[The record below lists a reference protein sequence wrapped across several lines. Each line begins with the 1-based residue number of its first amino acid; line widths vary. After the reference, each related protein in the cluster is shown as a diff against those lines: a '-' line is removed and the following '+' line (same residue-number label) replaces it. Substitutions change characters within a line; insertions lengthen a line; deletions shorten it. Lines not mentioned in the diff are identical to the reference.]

1 MSTCPTSYTCSDE
14 GLLLPIVSEATWPNA
29 ARATIYLVGLLWS
42 FMAIAI
48 IADIFMS
55 AISTITSFTQ
65 EVKIPDDSESGYR
78 TIEVKRWN
86 GTVANLTLMA
96 LGSSAPEILLSMIE
110 IVFNDFK
117 SGELGPSTVVGS
129 AAFNLMVI
137 CGVCVIGIPST
148 ETRRIKKMKVFA
160 ITAVSSVFAY
170 VWLIIIL
177 VVNTPDF
184 VDLWEAIVTLLFFPI
199 LVIFAYILDKD
210 YFGSAT
216 VDDET
221 GLEVV
226 MYYFTDNLLSQDQ
239 ADKQVIVEMLRRLKS
254 NPDADEKEV
263 ARLTAHLMEQN
274 QPHSRAWYRINALRT
289 LTGGTTLTTPLTEK
303 SSELLETLLIAE
315 EAGGDTDFVHLSEG
329 GKKAIL
335 EFESPST
342 AVIEKEGRVR
352 VNILRHGNL
361 DRRVIF
367 RLETID
373 GTAEASSDY
382 KPVKKTMVFEP
393 KETLLYVDIEIID
406 DNVWEPDEV
415 FFVRLTIEPNQL
427 AVLGK
432 HPVSQVTIL
441 NDDVP
446 GTIQF
451 ANPSF
456 LFKESVGCAQV
467 KVDRANGCDGRIVA
481 KWKTKDI
488 TAVGGRDYENTS
500 GEIVFEHGELTKM
513 IEINVKDDLEF
524 EKDENFEVDLVE
536 VDGGAKLGKLKRCV
550 VTIVNDDEFTGFVNR
565 IADLTN
571 ANLDAL
577 RVGKQS
583 WANQFREALNVNGG
597 DLETATAFSY
607 LLHFMTFGFK
617 SIFAL
622 IPPPS
627 IWGGWLCFIV
637 SLIFIGLLTAVVA
650 DLANIFGCLIG
661 LESEVTAITF
671 VALGTSLPDLFAS
684 KTAATME
691 KHADSAIGNV
701 TGSNSVN
708 VFLGLGMAWVVAS
721 GYWTSKGV
729 SFEVPAGSLG
739 FSVVIFTVLAVL
751 TLILIVIRRYVGL
764 FGNAELGGPKIP
776 KIISGGCMII
786 FWFVYVLV
794 ASLQT
799 YGYIESF

>member
-14 GLLLPIVSEATWPNA
+14 GLLLPIVSEATWPIG
-29 ARATIYLVGLLWS
+29 ARATVYLVGLLWS
-42 FMAIAI
+42 FMAISI
-48 IADIFMS
+48 IADIFMA

-78 TIEVKRWN
+78 TVEVKRWN

-96 LGSSAPEILLSMIE
+96 LGSSAPEILLSIIE

-117 SGELGPSTVVGS
+117 AGELGPSTVVGS

-137 CGVCVIGIPST
+137 CGVCVFAIPAN
-148 ETRRIKKMKVFA
+148 ETRRIRKLKVFA
-160 ITAVSSVFAY
+160 ITAVFSVLAY

-177 VVNTPDF
+177 MVNTPDF
-184 VDLWEAIVTLLFFPI
+184 VDLWEAIVTLLMFPI

-210 YFGSAT
+210 YFGSAS

-221 GLEVV
+221 GLEV
-226 MYYFTDNLLSQDQ
+226 DNLLSQDH

-254 NPDADEKEV
+254 NPDADEKEI

-274 QPHSRAWYRINALRT
+274 QPHNRAWYRINAIRT
-289 LTGGTTLTTPLTEK
+289 MTGGSPLTTKLTNK

-315 EAGGDTDFVHLSEG
+315 EAGGDPDFVHLSEG
-329 GKKAIL
+329 GKKAIV

-352 VNILRHGNL
+352 LNIIRHGNL
-361 DRRVIF
+361 NRRVIF
-367 RLETID
+367 RVETVD
-373 GTAEASSDY
+373 GTAEATSDY
-382 KPVKKTMVFEP
+382 KAVKKTMVFEP
-393 KETLLYVDIEIID
+393 NETLLYIDIEIID

-415 FFVRLTIEPNQL
+415 FFVRLSIEPEQE

-432 HPVSQVTIL
+432 HPVTQVTIL
-441 NDDVP
+441 NDDEP

-456 LFKESVGCAQV
+456 LFKESVGTAQV
-467 KVDRANGCDGRIVA
+467 KVDRSNGCDGKIVA

-500 GEIVFEHGELTKM
+500 GEVVFEHGELTKM
-513 IEINVKDDLEF
+513 IEINIKDDLEF

-536 VDGGAKLGKLKRCV
+536 VSGGAKIGKLKRCV
-550 VTIVNDDEFTGFVNR
+550 VTIVNDDEFAGFVNR
-565 IADLTN
+565 LADLTN

-583 WANQFREALNVNGG
+583 WADQIQEALNVNGG

-607 LLHFMTFGFK
+607 VLHFMTFGFK

-622 IPPPS
+622 VPPPT
-627 IWGGWLCFIV
+627 IWGGWLCFFV
-637 SLIFIGLLTAVVA
+637 SLGCIGLLTAIVA

-691 KHADSAIGNV
+691 RHADSAIGNV

-708 VFLGLGMAWVVAS
+708 VFLGLGLAWVVAS
-721 GYWTSKGV
+721 AYWTAKGV

-739 FSVVIFTVLAVL
+739 FSVVVFAVLAVV
-751 TLILIVIRRYVGL
+751 TLVIIVIRRFVGV

-776 KIISGGCMII
+776 KILSGGTMI
-786 FWFVYVLV
+786 FLWFVYVLL

-799 YGYIESF
+799 YEYIEGF